1 MLNQLH
7 IKHFTVFQ
15 DARFEFSPGLNVIIG
30 DNGTGKTHLLKLG
43 YLFCRA
49 WPDLI
54 DRQASLA
61 KKRVESYLEERLERI
76 FRIRNLAS
84 LVSQGHR
91 NGASIIADVG
101 GHIPTLQIRMPTEQP
116 IASPGL
122 PEAMPWEIRLK
133 RPKDQAANIEVVQ
146 APGQQLG
153 KSLDLVQLPENA
165 AKNAFIPRP
174 IFVPSKEIVSM
185 FNGLVG
191 LFDKYRDFPLDET
204 YRDLAV
210 ALSSLEPREPSPLLP
225 GVGQRIQQLLGGDLK
240 LEDNDLVFVQANGLR
255 LESQLLAEG
264 HRKLALLIYLIRY
277 GLIERGSSLFWDEP
291 ESNLNPAAIRLLAE
305 ALYALVRQGVQI
317 ILATHSLFL
326 LREFEILQRTPD
338 STPLPMKFFA
348 LGLGKHG
355 VTVSMG
361 DDIAAV
367 GPLRLLDEDLAQSD
381 RYFETLE

>member
-7 IKHFTVFQ
+7 IKHFTVFHE
-15 DARFEFSPGLNVIIG
+15 ARFEFSPGLNVIIG

-49 WPDLI
+49 WPDLMGS
-54 DRQASLA
+54 QASLG

-91 NGASIIADVG
+91 NGASISADIG
-101 GHIPTLQIRMPTEQP
+101 GHIPTLQLRMPTEQP
-116 IASPGL
+116 SASPGL

-146 APGQQLG
+146 APGQPQG
-153 KSLDLVQLPENA
+153 KSLDLVQLPEDA
-165 AKNAFIPRP
+165 ARNAFVPRP
-174 IFVPSKEIVSM
+174 MFVPSKEIVSM

-225 GVGQRIQQLLGGDLK
+225 AVVQRIQQLLGGDLK
-240 LEDNDLVFVQANGLR
+240 LEDNDLVFVQANGSR

-277 GLIERGSSLFWDEP
+277 RLIERGSSLFWDEP
-291 ESNLNPAAIRLLAE
+291 DSNLNPAAIRLLAE
-305 ALYALVRQGVQI
+305 ALYALVGACR
-317 ILATHSLFL
+317 HSGDGRDAQPVFAA
-326 LREFEILQRTPD
+326 RT
-338 STPLPMKFFA
+338 
-348 LGLGKHG
+348 
-355 VTVSMG
+355 
-361 DDIAAV
+361 
-367 GPLRLLDEDLAQSD
+367 
-381 RYFETLE
+381 